1 MKLAEAL
8 NLRADLNKRISQLRM
23 RLLSNAKVQENDVP
37 AENPEDLITELNQC
51 LIEFEEIIGR
61 INTTNCKTFYN
72 DMSITELLAKRDA
85 MALKASILRD
95 FLVSASEKIDRYSN
109 KEIRILSTVD
119 VRKFQIEVD
128 KISKELRQLD
138 TKLQELNWTT
148 ELL

>member
-61 INTTNCKTFYN
+61 INITNCKTFYN

-128 KISKELRQLD
+128 KISKEFRQLD